1 MRVLKDGKR
10 EFLVHWRNWTSDHD
24 TWEPEEHLSCQDLI
38 DKYLAK
44 VEKSK
49 DYDEKELRTTRKT
62 TDRFTLHTRD
72 GGRRLSKRNDKT
84 QRVKYYDAEL
94 SDE

>member
-1 MRVLKDGKR
+1 MRVLKGGKR
-10 EFLVHWRNWTSDHD
+10 EFLVHWLRWSSDHD
-24 TWEPEEHLSCQDLI
+24 TWEPEENLSCQDLI
-38 DKYLAK
+38 EKFLEKIEKDK
-44 VEKSK
+44 ETERK
-49 DYDEKELRTTRKT
+49 DLRNVRKT

-72 GGRRLSKRNDKT
+72 QGRRLSRRNDKT